1 MSGSTDT
8 PTPGTTAP
16 SADVCPECEG
26 RGWTVRPDGGAGTAV
41 PCDCQRTTEGPR
53 LLEVSGI
60 PERYRR
66 CRLDNFQIEV
76 SGCRETLANARSL
89 AQRYVDQFLTA
100 DGSFRESGL
109 LFIGPPGVGK
119 THLAAATLTTLIQD
133 YRVRGKFVDFTTLI
147 YEIQATFDSRSEG
160 SKQSVLDPVIRAE
173 VLVLDELGAQKPS
186 PWVSETLYLILNTRY
201 TRRLPTLF
209 TTNYRLD
216 EGDESAAENLDR
228 PQGSGFDRLANR
240 VPAMLLSRLYEM
252 AQPVI
257 IDSLDYRQKIKMHQ
271 HQLSP

>member
-1 MSGSTDT
+1 
-8 PTPGTTAP
+8 
-16 SADVCPECEG
+16 
-26 RGWTVRPDGGAGTAV
+26 
-41 PCDCQRTTEGPR
+41 
-53 LLEVSGI
+53 
-60 PERYRR
+60 
-66 CRLDNFQIEV
+66 
-76 SGCRETLANARSL
+76 
-89 AQRYVDQFLTA
+89 
-100 DGSFRESGL
+100 L

-133 YRVRGKFVDFTTLI
+133 YRVRGKFVDFTSLI

-160 SKQSVLDPVIRAE
+160 SKQSVLEPVIRAE

-209 TTNYRLD
+209 TTNYRLE
-216 EGDESAAENLDR
+216 EGDESATDHLDG
-228 PQGSGFDRLANR
+228 PQRSGFDRLANR
-240 VPAMLLSRLYEM
+240 IPAMLLSRLYEM